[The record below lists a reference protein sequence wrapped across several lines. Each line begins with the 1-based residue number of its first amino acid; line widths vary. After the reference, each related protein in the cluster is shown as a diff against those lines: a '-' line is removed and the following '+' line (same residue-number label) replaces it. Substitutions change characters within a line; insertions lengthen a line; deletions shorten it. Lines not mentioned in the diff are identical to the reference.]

1 VYRVFLL
8 CNEGTRRMTPTTAK
22 LYLTTDEVADMLRAP
37 AETVRYWR
45 HIGKGPKCFKLG
57 RRVLYA
63 VEDVQ
68 TFIETARKAGTAA

>member
-1 VYRVFLL
+1 
-8 CNEGTRRMTPTTAK
+8 MTPTTAK